1 MGTLWLNRYRPM
13 RSCLRMTTSRFIV
26 RGPLCWHDI
35 MRGVSGGQPLKRRKC
50 RLSGCFSNFIS
61 KGGLLYEK
69 VRLALQFVLGL
80 CVEIRRVVPFA

>member
-1 MGTLWLNRYRPM
+1 
-13 RSCLRMTTSRFIV
+13 
-26 RGPLCWHDI
+26 

-61 KGGLLYEK
+61 KGVGSSMNK